1 MKFSHKRN
9 FAESITANFDIILQK
24 INDSFLHV
32 NPRSF
37 VDIATTQDRNT
48 MVMRD
53 GTLLTAIK
61 IHGSTRDVLY
71 NEYVEILEGLEES
84 FRGHMLSGD
93 HYFSFTFKSDNEN
106 IDTKINHAWTTSA
119 KSVAKKLEL
128 DMDDVIQEMHDVY
141 ADACQ
146 DEETHVLVWTNV
158 HNMTKPERAQA
169 EKGRNKEMK
178 GVPRHNNA
186 QPFKYSTEAFYEKH
200 RSLSNQLCADFS
212 NEKIKATVV
221 SCDHFI
227 RSLKLQIDEEVTTD
241 NWKPRLPGSPVP
253 MRILADNDADLS
265 AFFHEPISEQI
276 IPRGITSEGEGICRV
291 GGILFA
297 PLSLEHH
304 PMTAKPFAVLLKK
317 VSKLKIPFRMHTLL
331 RNDGMSIFGMRLMM
345 ARFLSFTKSD
355 KNERI
360 VECHENLK
368 ALAKSGE
375 EIISSQISFC
385 TWHRDPNGMN
395 EIRRRHH
402 ALAKAVSSWGSSQTS
417 QAEGDEV
424 ESFFSSIGGL
434 TMGTVAQAT
443 ALPLYDGLK
452 MAPIAQIGSAWEQGS
467 KLYRTETG
475 KLIPQMPYSKQ
486 QLAWVK
492 FIMGPMGSGKTVHLN
507 GEHFALLLHPDNEK
521 LPYILNID
529 IGPGMKGFCD
539 MVRDSLPKHKK
550 HEVIYEKMLNRKD
563 KTINVFDLPLGM
575 RAPFSS
581 QLAFLRIYLE
591 MLCTMDGDNTMP
603 DGTSG
608 FITKLIHLAYDS
620 CAVRRSAKLYYSNRS
635 LRVDEALE
643 KYDLAS
649 HNKKSRKVTWY
660 DVVDFLS
667 SKGETHLAQIAS
679 RFAVPTLEDL
689 IATISD
695 KRIANSYDSNRVF
708 QTNELLAE
716 YIRRK
721 LSDSLDKYPCIS
733 GYTKFDISDA
743 RIVSL
748 DLDDIAKGVG
758 VSAAKNLSLMF
769 FLAYFT
775 LTKRIFIGKDILKE
789 VTYDDTGLFPF
800 DYMPHHTSV
809 VSDVE
814 RTPKRFSG
822 DETHRFEGDPIA
834 KALLKLAIREGRKWK
849 VDIIQSSQLAS
860 DFDKDML
867 KLATDIIVLG
877 RGNRANV
884 ESIVEQ
890 FKLPSNLEYRLGS
903 NSMRKPSKDGS
914 TLISLVET
922 STDRY
927 EQHLISMYGK
937 SFLWATNSTQDDRTV
952 RDSLSESLGNKKA
965 RDLLCTLYPAG
976 NLDDEIDEKRR
987 RVTESVTEDKS
998 AIDQSDET
1006 PQHILSGII
1015 DDALIYFEKH
1025 CA

>member
-9 FAESITANFDIILQK
+9 FAESITSTLDLLLQK
-24 INDSFLHV
+24 INDSILNV
-32 NPRSF
+32 NPRSY
-37 VDIATTQDRNT
+37 VDIATTQDRQT
-48 MVMRD
+48 IVMRD

-71 NEYVEILEGLEES
+71 DEYVEILNGLEQS

-93 HYFSFTFKSDNEN
+93 HYFSFTFKSDNED
-106 IDTKINHAWTTSA
+106 IDSKINHAWTTSA
-119 KSVAKKLEL
+119 RNVAKKLDLNME
-128 DMDDVIQEMHDVY
+128 DIINEMHDVY

-146 DEETHVLVWTNV
+146 DEETHLLVWTNV

-169 EKGRNKEMK
+169 EKGRNQAMR

-186 QPFKYSTEAFYEKH
+186 QPFKYSTQAFYEKH
-200 RSLSNQLCADFS
+200 RSLARQLCADFA
-212 NEKIKATVV
+212 NEKIKASII
-221 SCDHFI
+221 SCDQFI
-227 RSLKLQIDEEVTTD
+227 RSLKLQIDPEVTTET
-241 NWKPRLPGSPVP
+241 WVPRIPGSPVP
-253 MRILADNDADLS
+253 IRIISDNNADLS
-265 AFFHEPISEQI
+265 SFFHEPIGEQI

-291 GGILFA
+291 GGVLYA

-304 PMTAKPFAVLLKK
+304 PMNAKPFAALLKN
-317 VSKLKIPFRMHTLL
+317 VSNLKIPFRMHTLL

-360 VECHENLK
+360 VECHDNLK

-385 TWHRDPNGMN
+385 TWHRDPNDKN
-395 EIRRRHH
+395 EMRRRHH
-402 ALAKAVSSWGSSQTS
+402 ALAKAISSWGSSQTS
-417 QAEGDEV
+417 QAEGDEI
-424 ESFFSSIGGL
+424 ESLFSSIGGV
-434 TMGTVAQAT
+434 TMGTVAPAT

-452 MAPIAQIGSAWEQGS
+452 MAPIAQVGSAWEQGS

-475 KLIPQMPYSKQ
+475 KLIAQMPYSKQ

-507 GEHFALLLHPDNEK
+507 GEHFALLLHPDNEN

-539 MVRDSLPKHKK
+539 MVRDALPKHKK
-550 HEVIYEKMLNRKD
+550 SQVIYEKMLNRKD
-563 KTINVFDLPLGM
+563 KAINVFDLPAGM
-575 RAPFSS
+575 RAPFSN
-581 QLAFLRIYLE
+581 QFAFLCIYLE
-591 MLCTMDGDNTMP
+591 MLCTMDGENKIP

-608 FITKLIHLAYDS
+608 FITKLIRLAYDNS
-620 CAVRRSAKLYYSNRS
+620 AERRTAKSYTPNKS
-635 LRVDEALE
+635 LKVDEALQRL
-643 KYDLAS
+643 DLKS
-649 HNKKSRKVTWY
+649 HNPKDRKVTWY

-667 SKGETHLAQIAS
+667 SKGEFHLAQIAS
-679 RFAVPTLEDL
+679 RFAVPTLEDV
-689 IATISD
+689 ISKISD
-695 KRIANSYDSNRVF
+695 PRISNAYNTNKVF
-708 QTNELLAE
+708 ETNELLSE

-789 VTYDDTGLFPF
+789 VTHDESGLFPF
-800 DYMPHHTSV
+800 DYLPHHRKMV
-809 VSDVE
+809 MDVE

-822 DETHRFEGDPIA
+822 DETHRFEDDPIA

-849 VDIIQSSQLAS
+849 VDIIQSSQLAT
-860 DFDKDML
+860 DFDDEML
-867 KLATDIIVLG
+867 KLATDIVVLG

-884 ESIVEQ
+884 KGIVDQ
-890 FKLPSNLEYRLGS
+890 FDLPSNLEYRLGS
-903 NSMRKPSKDGS
+903 NSMKKPSKDGS

-952 RDSLSESLGNKKA
+952 RDSLSEAIGNKKA

-976 NLDDEIDEKRR
+976 NLDDEIDERR
-987 RVTESVTEDKS
+987 RRLTDSEVEATTSM
-998 AIDQSDET
+998 DQSDET
-1006 PQHILSGII
+1006 PQHILTGII
-1015 DDALIYFEKH
+1015 NDALMYYEKH
-1025 CA
+1025 AD

>member
-9 FAESITANFDIILQK
+9 FAESITANFDMILQK
-24 INDSFLHV
+24 INDSLLHV

-37 VDIATTQDRNT
+37 VDIATTQDENT

-71 NEYVEILEGLEES
+71 DEYVEILSGLEES

-93 HYFSFTFKSDNEN
+93 HYFSFTFKSDNED
-106 IDTKINHAWTTSA
+106 IDNKINFAWTTSA
-119 KSVAKKLEL
+119 KNVAKKLDL

-141 ADACQ
+141 AEACQ
-146 DEETHVLVWTNV
+146 DEETHLLVWTNV
-158 HNMTKPERAQA
+158 HNMTKPERKLT
-169 EKGRNKEMK
+169 EKGRAKAMK
-178 GVPRHNNA
+178 SVPRHNNA

-200 RSLSNQLCADFS
+200 RSLASQLCSDFS
-212 NEKIKATVV
+212 NEKIKASIV
-221 SCDHFI
+221 SCKQFI
-227 RSLKLQIDEEVTTD
+227 RSLKLQVDQEVTTD
-241 NWKPRLPGSPVP
+241 GWEPRLPGSPVP
-253 MRILADNDADLS
+253 LRILSDNDADLS

-276 IPRGITSEGEGICRV
+276 IPRGIDSKGEGICKV

-304 PMTAKPFAVLLKK
+304 PMTAKPFANLFKNVA
-317 VSKLKIPFRMHTLL
+317 KLKIPFRMHTLL
-331 RNDGMSIFGMRLMM
+331 RNDGMAIFGMRLMM

-360 VECHENLK
+360 VECHDNLK
-368 ALAKSGE
+368 ALAKNGE
-375 EIISSQISFC
+375 EIVSSQISFC
-385 TWHRDPNGMN
+385 TWHRDPNGID

-402 ALAKAVSSWGSSQTS
+402 ALAKAISSWGSAQSA

-424 ESFFSSIGGL
+424 ESFLSSIGGI
-434 TMGTVAQAT
+434 TMGSVAQAT

-452 MAPIAQIGSAWEQGS
+452 MAPIAQVGSAWEQGS

-507 GEHFALLLHPDNEK
+507 GEHFALLLHPDNED

-550 HEVIYEKMLNRKD
+550 RKVVYEKMLNRAD
-563 KTINVFDLPLGM
+563 KAINVFDLPLGM
-575 RAPFSS
+575 RTPFSN
-581 QLAFLRIYLE
+581 QFAFLCIYLE
-591 MLCTMDGDNTMP
+591 MLCTMDGENTIP

-608 FITKLIHLAYDS
+608 FINKLILLAYDT
-620 CAVRRSAKLYYSNRS
+620 CAERRSAKPYHPNRS
-635 LRVDEALE
+635 LKVDEALR
-643 KYDLAS
+643 KYDIHA
-649 HNKKSRKVTWY
+649 HVTNSRKITWY
-660 DVVDFLS
+660 DVVDFLA
-667 SKGETHLAQIAS
+667 SKGEPALAMIAS
-679 RFAVPTLEDL
+679 RFAVPTLEDV

-695 KRIANSYDSNRVF
+695 KRIANAYIDNTVF
-708 QTNELLAE
+708 QTTEPLAQ
-716 YIRRK
+716 YVRRK
-721 LSDSLDKYPCIS
+721 LTDSLDRYPCIS

-789 VTYDDTGLFPF
+789 VTHDASGLFPF
-800 DYMPHHTSV
+800 DYLPYHKKCV
-809 VSDVE
+809 ADVE

-822 DETHRFEGDPIA
+822 DETHRFEGDAIA
-834 KALLKLAIREGRKWK
+834 KELLKLAIREGRKWK
-849 VDIIQSSQLAS
+849 VDIIQSSQLAT

-867 KLATDIIVLG
+867 KLATDIVVLG

-884 ESIVEQ
+884 EGIVQQ

-914 TLISLVET
+914 TLISMVET

-927 EQHLISMYGK
+927 EQHLVSMYGK

-952 RDSLSESLGNKKA
+952 RDSLSERIGNKKA

-976 NLDDEIDEKRR
+976 NLDDEIDERR
-987 RVTESVTEDKS
+987 RRTTESEAEAKS
-998 AIDQSDET
+998 MIDQSDET
-1006 PQHILSGII
+1006 PTHILSGII
-1015 DDALIYFEKH
+1015 DDAFAYYNKH

>member
-9 FAESITANFDIILQK
+9 FVESITANFDMIFQK
-24 INDSFLHV
+24 LNDSLLHV
-32 NPRSF
+32 NPRSL
-37 VDIATTQDRNT
+37 VDIATTQDGNT

-71 NEYVEILEGLEES
+71 DEYVEILEGLEES
-84 FRGHMLSGD
+84 FRGHLLSGD
-93 HYFSFTFKSDNEN
+93 HYFSFTFKSDNED
-106 IDTKINHAWTTSA
+106 IDNKINHAWTTSA
-119 KSVAKKLEL
+119 RSVAKKLEL

-141 ADACQ
+141 ANACQ
-146 DEETHVLVWTNV
+146 DEETHLLVWTNV
-158 HNMTKPERAQA
+158 HNMTKPERANA
-169 EKGRNKEMK
+169 EKGRIKAMQ
-178 GVPRHNNA
+178 GVPRHNKS

-200 RSLSNQLCADFS
+200 RSLSNQLCSDFA
-212 NEKIKATVV
+212 NERIKASIV
-221 SCDHFI
+221 SCNVFI
-227 RSLKLQIDEEVTTD
+227 RSLKLQIDQEVTTD
-241 NWKPRLPGSPVP
+241 NWVPRLPGSPVP
-253 MRILADNDADLS
+253 IRILSDNDADLS
-265 AFFHEPISEQI
+265 AFFHEPIADQI
-276 IPRGITSEGEGICRV
+276 IPRGITSVGEGICKV
-291 GGILFA
+291 GGILYA

-304 PMTAKPFAVLLKK
+304 PMTAKPFAALFKN

-331 RNDGMSIFGMRLMM
+331 RNDGMAVFGMRLMM

-368 ALAKSGE
+368 AIAKGGE
-375 EIISSQISFC
+375 EIISSQMSFC
-385 TWHRDPNGMN
+385 TWHRDPNGFD
-395 EIRRRHH
+395 EIRRRQH
-402 ALAKAVSSWGSSQTS
+402 ALAKAISSWGSSQTA

-424 ESFFSSIGGL
+424 ESLLSSIGGS
-434 TMGTVAQAT
+434 TMGSVSQAT

-507 GEHFALLLHPDNEK
+507 GEHFALLLHPDNED

-539 MVRDSLPKHKK
+539 MVRDALPKHRK
-550 HEVIYEKMLNRKD
+550 HKVIYEKMLNRKD
-563 KTINVFDLPLGM
+563 KAINVFDLPLGM
-575 RAPFSS
+575 RKPFSN
-581 QLAFLRIYLE
+581 QFAFLCIYLE
-591 MLCTMDGDNTMP
+591 MLCTMDGDNSIP

-608 FITKLIHLAYDS
+608 FINKLILLAYDS
-620 CAVRRSAKLYYSNRS
+620 CAVRRSAKTYYPNRS
-635 LRVDEALE
+635 AKIDEALQ
-643 KYDLAS
+643 KYGLKE
-649 HNKKSRKVTWY
+649 HNVGDRKVTWY
-660 DVVDFLS
+660 DVVDFLA
-667 SKGETHLAQIAS
+667 SKGEPHLAQVAS
-679 RFAVPTLEDL
+679 RFAVPTLEDV

-695 KRIANSYDSNRVF
+695 KRIANAYDSNRVF
-708 QTNELLAE
+708 QTSELLSE
-716 YIRRK
+716 YVRRK

-775 LTKRIFIGKDILKE
+775 LTKRIFIGKDILSE
-789 VTYDDTGLFPF
+789 VTHDDTGLFPY
-800 DYMPHHTSV
+800 DYMPHHKQAV
-809 VSDVE
+809 IDVE

-822 DETHRFEGDPIA
+822 DETHRFEGDVIA

-884 ESIVEQ
+884 EGIVNQ

-952 RDSLSESLGNKKA
+952 RDSLSDVIGNKKA
-965 RDLLCTLYPAG
+965 RNLLCTLYPAG
-976 NLDDEIDEKRR
+976 NLDDEVDERR
-987 RVTESVTEDKS
+987 RRLTDSESDSKGS
-998 AIDQSDET
+998 MDQSDET
-1006 PQHILSGII
+1006 PKHILTGII
-1015 DDALIYFEKH
+1015 DDAMSYYQKH
-1025 CA
+1025 LA

>member
-1 MKFSHKRN
+1 MKFSHKRT
-9 FAESITANFDIILQK
+9 FAESITANFDVFLQK
-24 INDSFLHV
+24 INDSVLHV

-37 VDIATTQDRNT
+37 VDIATTQDGRT
-48 MVMRD
+48 IVMRD

-71 NEYVEILEGLEES
+71 NEYVEILEGLEEC

-93 HYFSFTFKSDNEN
+93 HYFSFTFKSDNED
-106 IDTKINHAWTTSA
+106 IDNKVNHAWTTSA
-119 KSVAKKLEL
+119 HAVAKKLDL
-128 DMDDVIQEMHDVY
+128 DMEDIIQEMHDVY
-141 ADACQ
+141 AKSCQ
-146 DEETHVLVWTNV
+146 DEETHLLIWTNV
-158 HNMTKPERAQA
+158 HNMTKPERSQA
-169 EKGRNKEMK
+169 EKGRNNAMK

-186 QPFKYSTEAFYEKH
+186 QAFKFSTESFLEKH

-212 NEKIKATVV
+212 NEKINASVV
-221 SCDHFI
+221 SCDDFI
-227 RSLKLQIDEEVTTD
+227 RNLKLQIDQEATPE
-241 NWKPRLPGSPVP
+241 NWIPRLPGSPVP
-253 MRILADNDADLS
+253 IRIIADNNADLS

-276 IPRGITSEGEGICRV
+276 VPRGITSQGEGICKV
-291 GGILFA
+291 GGVLFA

-304 PMTAKPFAVLLKK
+304 PMTARPFANLLKN

-331 RNDGMSIFGMRLMM
+331 RNDGMAIFGMRLMM

-360 VECHENLK
+360 IECHKNLK

-385 TWHRDPNGMN
+385 TWHRDPNGIDEM
-395 EIRRRHH
+395 RRRQY
-402 ALAKAVSSWGSSQTS
+402 ALSKAISSWGSGQTA

-424 ESFFSSIGGL
+424 ESLFSTIGGI
-434 TMGTVAQAT
+434 TMGTVSQAT

-475 KLIPQMPYSKQ
+475 KLIAQQPYSKQ

-507 GEHFALLLHPDNEK
+507 GEHFALLLHPDNED
-521 LPYILNID
+521 LPYIMNID

-539 MVRDSLPKHKK
+539 MVRESLPQHKK
-550 HEVIYEKMLNRKD
+550 HQVIYEKMLNRKD
-563 KTINVFDLPLGM
+563 KAINVFDLPLGM
-575 RAPFSS
+575 RSPFSN
-581 QLAFLRIYLE
+581 QFAFLCIYLE

-608 FITKLIHLAYDS
+608 FITKLINLSYFS
-620 CAVRRSAKLYYSNRS
+620 CAERRTAKLYRANKSIKI
-635 LRVDEALE
+635 DEALNRL
-643 KYDLAS
+643 DI
-649 HNKKSRKVTWY
+649 RKNISNERRLTWY

-667 SKGETHLAQIAS
+667 THGEIHLAQIAS
-679 RFAVPTLEDL
+679 RFAVPTLEDV
-689 IATISD
+689 IAKISD
-695 KRIANSYDSNRVF
+695 PRIANAYNSNRVL
-708 QTNELLAE
+708 QTNELLTE

-721 LSDSLDKYPCIS
+721 LTDSLDKYPCIS
-733 GYTKFDISDA
+733 GHTKFDISDA

-789 VTYDDTGLFPF
+789 VTHDDSGLFAF
-800 DYMPHHTSV
+800 DYMPYHQKAV
-809 VSDVE
+809 RDIE

-822 DETHRFEGDPIA
+822 DETHRFEGDPVA
-834 KALLKLAIREGRKWK
+834 KSLLKLAVREGRKWK
-849 VDIIQSSQLAS
+849 TDIIQSSQLAT
-860 DFDKDML
+860 DFDSDML

-884 ESIVEQ
+884 KGIVEQ
-890 FKLPSNLEYRLGS
+890 LKLPSNLEYRLGS

-914 TLISLVET
+914 TLISLIET
-922 STDRY
+922 STARY

-952 RDSLSESLGNKKA
+952 RDSLSEVLGNKKA
-965 RDLLCTLYPAG
+965 RNLLCLLYPSG
-976 NLDDEIDEKRR
+976 DLNDEIDERR
-987 RVTESVTEDKS
+987 RRLTEYTDSPNN

-1006 PQHILSGII
+1006 PQHILTGII
-1015 DDALIYFEKH
+1015 DDALAYHEKRFS
-1025 CA
+1025 